1 MLIYPFK
8 VPHLARLILG
18 GFIWRIDQAEK
29 KIFLTFDD
37 GPVPE
42 ATPWVLRQ
50 LEKYDARATFFCVGE
65 NIDKHPSTYELLI
78 RAGHTPA
85 NHTYNHLSG
94 TAVSTEEYIENVWK
108 AERLIGTRLFRP
120 PYGRITP
127 GEYRALKK
135 DFRIVL
141 SDVLIGDF
149 DPSKDST
156 LLTRKAFNNID
167 DGSIV
172 LFHDSIKTIPRTHHV
187 LPEVLRKF
195 SEQGYT
201 FCALNPSSD
210 DLYR

>member
-1 MLIYPFK
+1 MFYPFK

-18 GFIWRIDQAEK
+18 GFIWKINHTEK
-29 KIFLTFDD
+29 KIYLTFDD

-65 NIDKHPSTYELLI
+65 NIDKHPHTYDLLLK
-78 RAGHTPA
+78 AGHTPA
-85 NHTYNHLSG
+85 NHTYNHLRG
-94 TAVSTEEYIENVWK
+94 TSVSTQEYLDNVWK

-120 PYGRITP
+120 PYGRITL

-149 DPSKDST
+149 DPSKKST

-172 LFHDSIKTIPRTHHV
+172 LFHDSIKTMPRTRYV
-187 LPEVLRKF
+187 LPSVLREF

-201 FCALNPSSD
+201 FCALDPLSD